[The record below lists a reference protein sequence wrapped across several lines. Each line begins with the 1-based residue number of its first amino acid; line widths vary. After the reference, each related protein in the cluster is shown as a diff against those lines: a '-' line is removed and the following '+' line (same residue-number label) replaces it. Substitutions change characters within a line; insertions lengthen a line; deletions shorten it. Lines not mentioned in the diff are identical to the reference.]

1 MGEGNGEDMEKIWR
15 YAFKKGLGDTEVAPS
30 ENPVLLTEAPL
41 NPLRNRQERP
51 PARAVRRRVVVPA
64 RVDSPGL
71 RARRTLGEE
80 RGGEQHTECG
90 CGCSCK
96 PSICV
101 AVHSLARRA
110 RSAEIFF
117 ETFQVPKLYISMQA
131 VLSLY
136 ASGPSTRPNRVPLCA
151 ARTLN
156 PTGQAGSLYRRGM
169 RR

>member
-1 MGEGNGEDMEKIWR
+1 MVGEGNWEDMEKIWQ

-41 NPLRNRQERP
+41 NPLRNRQARP
-51 PARAVRRRVVVPA
+51 PALAVRRRVVVPA

-96 PSICV
+96 PSPACP
-101 AVHSLARRA
+101 RR
-110 RSAEIFF
+110 
-117 ETFQVPKLYISMQA
+117 
-131 VLSLY
+131 VL
-136 ASGPSTRPNRVPLCA
+136 
-151 ARTLN
+151 
-156 PTGQAGSLYRRGM
+156 
-169 RR
+169 